1 MNCQEIQDDLS
12 SYIDKALPE
21 KELRLIEEHLSRC
34 PQCQEEYEALK
45 ETINMISSLEE
56 IIPPASFRRE
66 LRQKLERTAQQQ
78 EKSSAQGLIHSWL
91 SKLRATGLMPV
102 AAALLI
108 MLAVVPFIG
117 DNFEMKSSAP
127 QIRQKAEKTSEEQN
141 FDSKT
146 SYLLADKGAPN
157 VQAPAP
163 RSYGVSVDQQ
173 APMKHEALSPA
184 AATQPDG
191 GARETEKARGTG
203 PQLAVIDRKL
213 IKNADIS
220 LEVDNY
226 KTAAE
231 ALKNQVL
238 SYGGY
243 ITNEF
248 VQTSGPEGIL
258 NGHLQVRVPQ
268 DKFEGFLSGL
278 EGLGKVT
285 GRNIYTQ
292 DVTEEY
298 VDVQSRL
305 KAYKTKEER
314 LLDILRK
321 SGQLSDILAVE
332 NELANTRAQI
342 ESLEGRLRYLD
353 NRTDFSTIGIN
364 IKQTVAPTQKVSTGG
379 LQGVFGKAKEALIKT
394 INNILLSIGKL
405 IVYFSAA
412 LPYLVLIAL
421 GLGAGWL
428 WYKKH
433 YSSRKQ

>member
-21 KELRLIEEHLSRC
+21 KEMMLIEEHLSRC
-34 PQCQEEYEALK
+34 PRCQKEYEALK
-45 ETINMISSLEE
+45 VTVNMISSLGE
-56 IIPPASFRRE
+56 IIPPAGFRRE
-66 LRQKLERTAQQQ
+66 LRKKLENAAPKQE
-78 EKSSAQGLIHSWL
+78 EKSGQGLIHTWL
-91 SKLRATGLMPV
+91 SKLRATGLIPV

-117 DNFEMKSSAP
+117 DNHKIGAP
-127 QIRQKAEKTSEEQN
+127 QAKEESGRGNEDLNQTY
-141 FDSKT
+141 S
-146 SYLLADKGAPN
+146 LAGKGAAN
-157 VQAPAP
+157 VQAPTP
-163 RSYGVSVDQQ
+163 RSDGAAMDQQ
-173 APMKHEALSPA
+173 VQMKTEALAPA
-184 AATQPDG
+184 GATQPEG
-191 GARETEKARGTG
+191 GAKEIEKARAAGN
-203 PQLAVIDRKL
+203 QLVAIDRKL
-213 IKNADIS
+213 IKNADVS
-220 LEVDNY
+220 LEVDDY
-226 KTAAE
+226 KAAAE
-231 ALKNQVL
+231 TLKNQVL
-238 SYGGY
+238 SFGGY

-248 VQTSGPEGIL
+248 VQTTGPEGIL

-268 DKFEGFLSGL
+268 DKFESFLAGM

-285 GRNIYTQ
+285 GRNIYAR

-364 IKQTVAPTQKVSTGG
+364 IKQTAASAQKVSAGG

-394 INNILLSIGKL
+394 INNILLSIGKI

-421 GLGAGWL
+421 GLGAGWWL
-428 WYKKH
+428 KKH
-433 YSSRKQ
+433 YSSQK